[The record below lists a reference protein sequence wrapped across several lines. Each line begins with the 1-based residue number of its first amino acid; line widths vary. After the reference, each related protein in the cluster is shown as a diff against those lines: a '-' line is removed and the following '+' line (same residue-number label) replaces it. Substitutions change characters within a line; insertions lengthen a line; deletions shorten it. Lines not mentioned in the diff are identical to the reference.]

1 MFFDLFENRNGVGNG
16 LFHSLA
22 AVSVDLGLVDF
33 TVGQTAG
40 TADAAADAGHT
51 FDKVCVELAL
61 ALFEKSHS
69 AGLDSV
75 AGNGFKLEILLTV
88 LLESLCHGVGKA
100 SAAGENSSEIG
111 GVVKHAL
118 KGGYVDVLA
127 VEKRLKPSK
136 VIAAST
142 YGLTSSF

>member
-1 MFFDLFENRNGVGNG
+1 MFLIYFENRNGVGNG

-61 ALFEKSHS
+61 ALLRRAIRQS
-69 AGLDSV
+69 LDSV

-100 SAAGENSSEIG
+100 SAAGENSSEIEALSSTPSSR
-111 GVVKHAL
+111 VVMSMSL
-118 KGGYVDVLA
+118 L
-127 VEKRLKPSK
+127 SK
-136 VIAAST
+136 SA
-142 YGLTSSF
+142 